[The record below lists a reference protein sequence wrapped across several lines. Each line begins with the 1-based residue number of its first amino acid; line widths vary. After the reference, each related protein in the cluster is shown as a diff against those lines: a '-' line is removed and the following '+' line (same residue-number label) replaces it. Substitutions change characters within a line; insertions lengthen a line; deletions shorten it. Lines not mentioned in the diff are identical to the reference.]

1 MAAVCPGPLML
12 SAGMIAKG
20 EQLHE
25 EKTIKTHNFLNPPYM
40 GWVST
45 DAGATGIVMVME
57 VVDTVSGRVRLLEL
71 KIHTSNVTTPVS
83 VTSPQLMPRPCPGH
97 WCCSRQRR
105 WRRNSIKYQLDLGP
119 PSHVSPVVA
128 PGHGGCPVLCLWWP
142 KTPKVAC

>member
-1 MAAVCPGPLML
+1 MAAVCPAPLML

-20 EQLHE
+20 DRLHE
-25 EKTIKTHNFLNPPYM
+25 KENLKTHNLRNPPYM

-45 DAGATGIVMVME
+45 GAGATGIVMG
-57 VVDTVSGRVRLLEL
+57 VVDTVSGRVRLL

-105 WRRNSIKYQLDLGP
+105 WRRRNSIKYQLDLGP